1 MKKTCFLFA
10 FIVCLSF
17 NAIAQKSTGKTADY
31 EWVNSQNIPVC
42 TCEDLLNVSI
52 PNVVIE
58 SSVLNKQN
66 NTCWVTAIVTHPPF
80 DDKVKVVIALPKDN
94 WNGRFIGLGG
104 AGFSGGDPSGLSE
117 PVSKGFAAGCTNA
130 GHDGEQLSG
139 SFALDKEHRRLR
151 WQEIRDFS
159 YLGIHDMT
167 FIGKELVRTYYGKP
181 ARYSY
186 FIGGSTGGRQ
196 ALTEVQMYPQDYDGM
211 IALNPAIYWNH
222 FIIGHLWPQA
232 VMHDANNYVTK
243 EKFQAVTN
251 AVIKECDG
259 DDGRLDG
266 IIDDPVNCKWD
277 PEKFVGTRVGES
289 VFTAADAE
297 VVRKIWEGPR
307 SYNGEFLWYGTT
319 RGSDITIHASSGEP
333 MMPLVI
339 GGEEWVR
346 YFLLLNPD
354 WNSKALTKAEFY
366 SLFYQSV
373 EQYATTFEAG
383 NHDLSVFRNNGG
395 KLLILQGLSDNI
407 IPPEG
412 IINYFENMQNLMG
425 GYKKTSKFA
434 RLFLFPGDD
443 HGFAGPGGQ
452 PVGYLDALIKWVE
465 DGKAPE
471 YLIAESR
478 DNSGVVMKTRTI
490 FPYKRNK

>member
-1 MKKTCFLFA
+1 MKKTCSLFA

-17 NAIAQKSTGKTADY
+17 NAIAQNSTEISAGYMRA
-31 EWVNSQNIPVC
+31 NSQYTPVC
-42 TCEDLLNVSI
+42 ACEDLLEVSL

-58 SSVLNKQN
+58 SSIFNKED
-66 NTCWVTAIVTHPPF
+66 NTCRVTAIVTHPPF
-80 DDKVKVVIALPKDN
+80 DDKVKVVTALPKDN
-94 WNGRFIGLGG
+94 WNGRFIGYGG
-104 AGFSGGDPSGLSE
+104 AGFSGGELSSLSE
-117 PVSKGFAAGCTNA
+117 PVSKGFATGCTNA

-139 SFALDKEHRRLR
+139 SFALDKEHGRLR

-167 FIGKELVRTYYGKP
+167 VIGKELVKAYYGKP

-196 ALTEVQMYPQDYDGM
+196 ALTEVQMYPRDYDGV

-232 VMHDANNYVTK
+232 VMFDADNFVTK
-243 EKFQAVTN
+243 DEFKAVTD
-251 AVIKECDG
+251 AVINACDG
-259 DDGRLDG
+259 DDGNLDG
-266 IIDDPVNCKWD
+266 VIDNPINCSWDPVSL
-277 PEKFVGTRVGES
+277 VGTKTGES
-289 VFTAADAE
+289 IFTEADAD
-297 VVRKIWEGPR
+297 VVRQIWEGPR
-307 SYNGEFLWYGTT
+307 SDDGEFLWYGTT

-354 WNSKALTKAEFY
+354 WNSKSLTKAEFY

-383 NHDLSVFRNNGG
+383 NPDLSAFRDSGG

-412 IINYFENMQNLMG
+412 IINYYKNIRDLMG
-425 GYKKTSKFA
+425 DYKTTSKFA

-465 DGKAPE
+465 EGKAPDH
-471 YLIAESR
+471 LKAESR

-490 FPYKRNK
+490 FPYKGDE